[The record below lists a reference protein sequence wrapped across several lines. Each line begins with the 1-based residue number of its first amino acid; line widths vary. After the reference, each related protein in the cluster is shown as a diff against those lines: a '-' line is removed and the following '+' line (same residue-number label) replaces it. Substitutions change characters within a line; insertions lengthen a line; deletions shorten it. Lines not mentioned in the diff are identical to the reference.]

1 MTAPDQT
8 TMQAVCQRFG
18 SAFEP
23 PAESDYV
30 GIHEAALQDPHC
42 VVYGTRYAEDRPSS
56 GWYFTSDGGDKL
68 VKVHVGHLESLR
80 PDVLP
85 FLGLAPGYYFDTDS
99 GAAAFDESLLQ
110 ES

>member
-1 MTAPDQT
+1 VTAPDEA
-8 TMQAVCQRFG
+8 TMQALCERFG
-18 SAFEP
+18 SPFQP

-30 GIHEAALQDPHC
+30 GIHQAALEDQDR
-42 VVYGTRYAEDRPSS
+42 VVYGSRYAEAPPSS
-56 GWYFTSDGGDKL
+56 GWYFTTDGGEQL
-68 VKVHVGHLESLR
+68 VKVHVGHLASVR

-85 FLGLAPGYYFDTDS
+85 FLGLAPGYYFDTAS